1 MHVPHAHAH
10 AIQTRVM
17 LIKNEVRCRDDTV
30 PKTVDTSMQRVTEQ
44 KREMEDV
51 KQLQS
56 QERLKL
62 EKRKKAIDIGAVRD

>member
-1 MHVPHAHAH
+1 M
-10 AIQTRVM
+10 
-17 LIKNEVRCRDDTV
+17 

-44 KREMEDV
+44 KREMEEV

-62 EKRKKAIDIGAVRD
+62 EKRKKAIDIELSEIEPTSSRGTASSGQHQTRDSG